1 MRFRQALAS
10 CTVLGLSFADWGDV
24 LVHVPAPAAWQ
35 LEGMLLAPQQ
45 AFAILVTPTEALV
58 LTGRY
63 PQDWTLTYFRSVPHS
78 LYWPMWAISILA
90 AIIASQVGRAGSI
103 SLQYTSKQVGHA
115 AWQTACPGCRQIR
128 LWPACA
134 GAVPCKQSA

>member
-1 MRFRQALAS
+1 M
-10 CTVLGLSFADWGDV
+10 V
-24 LVHVPAPAAWQ
+24 VHVPAPAAWQ
-35 LEGMLLAPQQ
+35 LEGMAAGASAGICHPGD
-45 AFAILVTPTEALV
+45 PDKALV

-103 SLQYTSKQVGHA
+103 MLQYTSKQVGHA

>member
-10 CTVLGLSFADWGDV
+10 CTVLGLSFADWGNV

-90 AIIASQVGRAGSI
+90 VACMRGSCPLQAVCLRQHCSLDSTVLAKRAKLFS
-103 SLQYTSKQVGHA
+103 
-115 AWQTACPGCRQIR
+115 
-128 LWPACA
+128 
-134 GAVPCKQSA
+134 